1 MALDTRKWFDRTQP
15 QTLQIATWLLYINAF
30 FGLVD
35 LIDTN
40 GWLGVARVVHGGIGL
55 LVGIAIVAAYIA
67 GAFLMANERKI
78 GYVLAVVAAFSPFLL
93 RFWLLSD
100 TDASL
105 LDKVTG
111 GRTLSFIFEVALCA
125 LLLHP
130 QSRDHQRIWFR

>member
-55 LVGIAIVAAYIA
+55 LVGIALVAAYIA